1 MAGLKKDISIQD
13 IPQPYNSIIKQN
25 FKIISNVTD
34 ESLSRYFEGC
44 FNDVYRMV
52 GLYKT
57 WVCVA
62 CLSVGK
68 HSFGW
73 GDKPDSCPVCEKT
86 VYEVGT
92 FQARASY
99 VGNVFDYACQYLLN
113 EKYDI
118 DTNPT
123 AESTRLYDF
132 EIRNDIVVESKGS
145 PKYVIN
151 PDGTRSSLDRAGLL
165 RSDTEKKAF
174 ANATKWRRLFPNG
187 TFFIITN
194 ALPNHLRAYRNDKV
208 TAIYDITKKS
218 QLDCFVSEL
227 RTMAGL

>member
-1 MAGLKKDISIQD
+1 MTVDEKDFE
-13 IPQPYNSIIKQN
+13 IPQPYHSIIKQN
-25 FKIISNVTD
+25 FKTFEGSALSDN
-34 ESLSRYFEGC
+34 SLSRFFEGC

-62 CLSVGK
+62 CLAVGK
-68 HSFGW
+68 HSYGW
-73 GDKPDSCPVCEKT
+73 GDKPKNCPICNKT

-113 EKYDI
+113 TRYDLQ
-118 DTNPT
+118 TKPT
-123 AESTRLYDF
+123 SESTRLYDF
-132 EIRNDIVVESKGS
+132 ELQNDVVVESKGS

-165 RSDTEKKAF
+165 RSDTEKKGF
-174 ANATKWRRLFPNG
+174 ANATKWRRRFPNG
-187 TFFIITN
+187 KFFIVTN
-194 ALPNHLRAYRNDKV
+194 ALPNHLKAYRNDKV
-208 TAIYDITKKS
+208 TAIYDVTKKS
-218 QLDCFVSEL
+218 QLESFVEEL
-227 RTMAGL
+227 RSCVGS